1 MNETTITLYQ
11 HNILK
16 YSLLVLEQVR
26 IVTAFFGIL
35 VVFQFLYLIKHISIK
50 LRLTSTDS
58 DDLNTFLT
66 NPLNNVI

>member
-1 MNETTITLYQ
+1 MMETTITLYQ
-11 HNILK
+11 RNILK

-26 IVTAFFGIL
+26 IVTAILGFF

-66 NPLNNVI
+66 TPLNNVI